1 MGLYAVRGLRKD
13 LIHAPPQKA
22 GLRVC
27 ETASQRG
34 RVVLV
39 EDCGACIRRCTL
51 AVRDIAG
58 VEVSMLFR
66 GRGDIH
72 KHCDVREAQIT
83 PWGHAHA
90 VRGGFVTPGVA

>member
-1 MGLYAVRGLRKD
+1 MLCVACASLPLILKD

-58 VEVSMLFR
+58 VEVSMLFW

-72 KHCDVREAQIT
+72 KHCDVREAQLPHGAMPT
-83 PWGHAHA
+83 QSEADS
-90 VRGGFVTPGVA
+90 